1 MLRFILRRLL
11 LTIPVLFGIVFVVF
25 AIARLLPGDPCVAA
39 LQERATPAAC
49 AIFNA
54 RYGLDQPIPNQFW
67 IYLTD
72 LARGDLGNSISQGR
86 PVTEI
91 LVERLPLTVEL
102 TLFALTLATVVGIL
116 LGVISAA
123 RRNSAVDVGTMVG
136 ANIGVSTPV
145 FVLGLILIWF
155 FAVVLKD
162 TPLVLPPG
170 GRLTAGITVVPLAET
185 WGLTEVQGPL
195 RAIVDFFSNMYVVN
209 SLITGQWEALGDAV
223 RHLILPA
230 VALATIPL
238 SIIARMT
245 RSSLLEVLGQ
255 DYIRTARAKGLGERG
270 VVLRHGLRNAILPV
284 VTVVGLSLG
293 GLLSGAVLTES
304 IFGLSGIGKMITEGV
319 SSRDYAVV
327 QGLTLVTAVMY
338 VIVNLIVDVSYGF
351 LDPRIRLQ

>member
-1 MLRFILRRLL
+1 
-11 LTIPVLFGIVFVVF
+11 
-25 AIARLLPGDPCVAA
+25 
-39 LQERATPAAC
+39 
-49 AIFNA
+49 
-54 RYGLDQPIPNQFW
+54 
-67 IYLTD
+67 
-72 LARGDLGNSISQGR
+72 
-86 PVTEI
+86 
-91 LVERLPLTVEL
+91 
-102 TLFALTLATVVGIL
+102 
-116 LGVISAA
+116 
-123 RRNSAVDVGTMVG
+123 
-136 ANIGVSTPV
+136 
-145 FVLGLILIWF
+145 
-155 FAVVLKD
+155 
-162 TPLVLPPG
+162 
-170 GRLTAGITVVPLAET
+170 
-185 WGLTEVQGPL
+185 
-195 RAIVDFFSNMYVVN
+195 MYVVN

>member
-25 AIARLLPGDPCVAA
+25 AVARLLPGDPCVAA
-39 LQERATPAAC
+39 LQERATPQAC
-49 AIFNA
+49 AIFNV

-72 LARGDLGNSISQGR
+72 LARGDLGDSISQGR
-86 PVTEI
+86 PVSEI
-91 LVERLPLTVEL
+91 LVERLPLTLEL
-102 TLFALTLATVVGIL
+102 TMVALTLATLFGIL
-116 LGVISAA
+116 FGVISAA
-123 RRNSAVDVGTMVG
+123 RRNSAIDVATMVG

-145 FVLGLILIWF
+145 FVLGLVLIWF

-162 TPLVLPPG
+162 TPFVLPPG
-170 GRLTAGITVVPLAET
+170 GRLTAGITVVPLADS
-185 WGLTEVQGPL
+185 WGLTEAQGLP
-195 RAIVDFFSNMYVVN
+195 RAIVDFFSNMYVFN
-209 SLITGQWEALGDAV
+209 SLITGQWEALGDAI

-245 RSSLLEVLGQ
+245 RSSLLDVLGQ
-255 DYIRTARAKGLGERG
+255 DYIRTARAKGLGETL

-284 VTVVGLSLG
+284 VTVIGLSLG
-293 GLLSGAVLTES
+293 GLLAGAVLTES
-304 IFGLSGIGKMITEGV
+304 IFGLSGIGKMITEAV

-327 QGLTLVTAVMY
+327 QGLTLVTALIY
-338 VIVNLIVDVSYGF
+338 VTVNLVVDISYGF

>member
-39 LQERATPAAC
+39 LLVRATPAAC

-116 LGVISAA
+116 
-123 RRNSAVDVGTMVG
+123 VG